1 MVPFLPNNPPILPA
15 PRSGRLEAT
24 RPQLQ
29 PDPSRTGRS
38 PFREALAEEAREI
51 PAPKRARRPE
61 IRESGDASGES
72 RANRAEDARRS
83 RASRNDDARNDAT
96 TDNAEE
102 TESNGL
108 RECSDE
114 SLGTTPD
121 ESVSASSEDR
131 DAATIDSSE
140 DDAQRDDSGA
150 EIAQDER
157 SAESAVQLQVTVP
170 TTTTSTI
177 EFDFSFG
184 ASMNGAMAG
193 ANSDIAGTFEAAQLA
208 AATIDGVANSSM
220 NAGWN
225 TVGFANDQ
233 TARGTLSASDL
244 TAEYAAD
251 AANLRASASTAVGTQ
266 ATVETAAD
274 LARRNGAG
282 SLQASNASAQA
293 PSANTRANDPFAKLT
308 QSVQDSLQ
316 TAATANLQVQSAVA
330 GRLAEV
336 ETNIARARAGQAI
349 SASGAQ
355 IDSVSSASNVALGE
369 LQGTSADT
377 GNDVRAEAS
386 AGSVDGLNS
395 RGNAANAS
403 LATSMGSFGAANVS
417 DTPLDVAASSS
428 QSIAG
433 DLAATTVDDGSPA
446 AQLAAKGA
454 ELLAKHRGGAI
465 TMRLEPPALG
475 QLKIELRIAHGSVV
489 ADFTTAT
496 PEARMLLESNLGMLR
511 ERLESQGLSIDRLSV
526 HGARSH
532 ADSSV
537 ASASNP
543 QQNDARSQSDAR
555 SDGSGRNSDGGSS
568 RQDAAGGESRGRRE
582 GDERSQDQNQRHRG
596 SASEHDAR
604 DVRTM
609 KRGFAGALADASMKD
624 ASTKDARNAGN
635 SGTKSTRTA
644 ESVRRAG

>member
-1 MVPFLPNNPPILPA
+1 MQ
-15 PRSGRLEAT
+15 E
-24 RPQLQ
+24 
-29 PDPSRTGRS
+29 
-38 PFREALAEEAREI
+38 
-51 PAPKRARRPE
+51 
-61 IRESGDASGES
+61 
-72 RANRAEDARRS
+72 
-83 RASRNDDARNDAT
+83 
-96 TDNAEE
+96 
-102 TESNGL
+102 
-108 RECSDE
+108 
-114 SLGTTPD
+114 
-121 ESVSASSEDR
+121 
-131 DAATIDSSE
+131 
-140 DDAQRDDSGA
+140 
-150 EIAQDER
+150 
-157 SAESAVQLQVTVP
+157 
-170 TTTTSTI
+170 
-177 EFDFSFG
+177 
-184 ASMNGAMAG
+184 
-193 ANSDIAGTFEAAQLA
+193 
-208 AATIDGVANSSM
+208 
-220 NAGWN
+220 
-225 TVGFANDQ
+225 
-233 TARGTLSASDL
+233 
-244 TAEYAAD
+244 
-251 AANLRASASTAVGTQ
+251 
-266 ATVETAAD
+266 
-274 LARRNGAG
+274 
-282 SLQASNASAQA
+282 
-293 PSANTRANDPFAKLT
+293 
-308 QSVQDSLQ
+308 SLQ
-316 TAATANLQVQSAVA
+316 TAATANSQVQSAVA

-635 SGTKSTRTA
+635 SRTKSTRTA

>member
-1 MVPFLPNNPPILPA
+1 M
-15 PRSGRLEAT
+15 
-24 RPQLQ
+24 
-29 PDPSRTGRS
+29 
-38 PFREALAEEAREI
+38 
-51 PAPKRARRPE
+51 
-61 IRESGDASGES
+61 
-72 RANRAEDARRS
+72 
-83 RASRNDDARNDAT
+83 
-96 TDNAEE
+96 
-102 TESNGL
+102 
-108 RECSDE
+108 
-114 SLGTTPD
+114 
-121 ESVSASSEDR
+121 SASSEDR

-150 EIAQDER
+150 ESAQDER
-157 SAESAVQLQVTVP
+157 SAESVAQLQVAVA

-293 PSANTRANDPFAKLT
+293 PSANARANDPFAKLT

-316 TAATANLQVQSAVA
+316 TAATANSQVQSAVA

-417 DTPLDVAASSS
+417 DTPLDVAASLS

-433 DLAATTVDDGSPA
+433 DLTATTVDDGSPA

-454 ELLAKHRGGAI
+454 DLLAKHRGGAI

-511 ERLESQGLSIDRLSV
+511 ERLESQGLSIDRLSI

-635 SGTKSTRTA
+635 SRTKSTRTA